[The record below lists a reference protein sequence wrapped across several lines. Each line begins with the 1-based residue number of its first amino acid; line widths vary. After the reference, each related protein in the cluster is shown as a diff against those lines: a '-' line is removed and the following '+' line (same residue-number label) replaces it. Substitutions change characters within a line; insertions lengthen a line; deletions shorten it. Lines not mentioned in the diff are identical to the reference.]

1 MGPNKKEDRWE
12 KQFGKHKRLC
22 LKRKTSKKAFIDN
35 LREMNLYS
43 LKKKRCLKKYL
54 KKMVAKMKN
63 QNLTD
68 H

>member
-43 LKKKRCLKKYL
+43 LKKK
-54 KKMVAKMKN
+54 KKMP
-63 QNLTD
+63 
-68 H
+68 

>member
-43 LKKKRCLKKYL
+43 LKKKKDALKNTSKRW
-54 KKMVAKMKN
+54 
-63 QNLTD
+63 
-68 H
+68 